1 MLREHEVDLMKLF
14 RVCGKYSRTTYGVSS
29 LLCCECFVIA
39 ILCSVYLP
47 ATRPSSYRGHRAIR
61 TIAIYTVTSAV
72 TLPLMLPT
80 KSLTS
85 LIVCLSCQRLKK
97 NKKKSET
104 LPSTHRVLWQV
115 ISLHQHGLPWSV
127 SVTALSGPLL
137 AVFPCNRS

>member
-1 MLREHEVDLMKLF
+1 MSTKHTKLINELVLCLREVLSYYLRGFEFAMLQGF
-14 RVCGKYSRTTYGVSS
+14 RDCYAM
-29 LLCCECFVIA
+29 LC
-39 ILCSVYLP
+39 LP
-47 ATRPSSYRGHRAIR
+47 STRPSSYCVHRAIR

-85 LIVCLSCQRLKK
+85 LCVCRAKDKK

-104 LPSTHRVLWQV
+104 LPSSHRMLWQV
-115 ISLHQHGLPWSV
+115 ISPHQHGLPWSV